1 MKTNLILILLLFPI
15 VCFSQSSK
23 NLFFGI
29 DLDLDFYSLTNYQQ
43 LTYFLADSDTPKEIP
58 YVMTDFEYYHN
69 NIDKRLLSLGFD
81 ELLLGFPRG
90 KQTQLNTLK
99 PELFISRIFY
109 TPNNYELKSRS
120 DISKIKSLIIDQ
132 YGEAELNMDKED
144 SSTYKWEGVFYEIIL
159 TTRKDD
165 MKTTLLYL
173 KY

>member
-1 MKTNLILILLLFPI
+1 M
-15 VCFSQSSK
+15 
-23 NLFFGI
+23 
-29 DLDLDFYSLTNYQQ
+29 
-43 LTYFLADSDTPKEIP
+43 
-58 YVMTDFEYYHN
+58 
-69 NIDKRLLSLGFD
+69 
-81 ELLLGFPRG
+81 
-90 KQTQLNTLK
+90 
-99 PELFISRIFY
+99 
-109 TPNNYELKSRS
+109 KSRS